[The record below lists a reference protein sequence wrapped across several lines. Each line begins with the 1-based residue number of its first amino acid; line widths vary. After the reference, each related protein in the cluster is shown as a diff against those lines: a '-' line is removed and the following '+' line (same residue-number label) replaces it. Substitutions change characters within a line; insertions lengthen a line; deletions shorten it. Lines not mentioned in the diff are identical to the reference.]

1 MSYQTTYPGSPDYV
15 IDADYSEACRESL
28 GTKLMAWL
36 DTPIISSSPE
46 NAMREIQT
54 DRCHAFIA
62 ATALRHAA
70 ELSMLEGKAIE
81 AAPQGAHR
89 YAALVDSY
97 TEGAVRMVRRW
108 R

>member
-1 MSYQTTYPGSPDYV
+1 MSYQTTYPGSSDYV
-15 IDADYSEACRESL
+15 IDTDYSEACRESF

-36 DTPIISSSPE
+36 DTPIIGPSPE
-46 NAMREIQT
+46 SAMREIQT
-54 DRCHAFIA
+54 DHCHAFIA
-62 ATALRHAA
+62 ATALRHVA
-70 ELSMLEGKAIE
+70 ELSLLEGKAIE
-81 AAPQGAHR
+81 AAPQGAPR

>member
-15 IDADYSEACRESL
+15 IDADYSEAPKESF
-28 GTKLMAWL
+28 GSKLMAWL
-36 DTPIISSSPE
+36 DTPIIGSSPE
-46 NAMREIQT
+46 SAMREIQT

-62 ATALRHAA
+62 ATALQHVA
-70 ELSMLEGKAIE
+70 ELSVLEGKAIE